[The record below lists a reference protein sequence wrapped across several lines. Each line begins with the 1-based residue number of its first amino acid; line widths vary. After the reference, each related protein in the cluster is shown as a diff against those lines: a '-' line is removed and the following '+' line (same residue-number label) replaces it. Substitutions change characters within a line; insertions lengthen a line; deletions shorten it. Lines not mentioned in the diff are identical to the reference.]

1 MKNKKLEK
9 DWDKMADKLDENMI
23 YVVGESINRKIS
35 EKLSKEKNLN
45 GVIEFGCGTGYFTKA
60 IAKNAK
66 QIIATDVSYNML
78 KMTKRQLK
86 DYKNIDFQIANCK
99 KTDFPDEKFDTV
111 LMVNLLHVIKNPQ
124 QAVDES
130 YRILKNKGL
139 LITADLTGYG
149 MKKFD
154 MIKLG
159 FRYLR
164 KVGKP
169 PKGAKNN
176 LSPDGLELLAGSAG
190 FVVKTSTLLGDR
202 VKAVYFK
209 GVKK

>member
-1 MKNKKLEK
+1 MLNNKEERYWSKYTCNYDDVQE
-9 DWDKMADKLDENMI
+9 
-23 YVVGESINRKIS
+23 YVVGKTVRQEIVKR
-35 EKLSKEKNLN
+35 LN
-45 GVIEFGCGTGYFTKA
+45 DERDLGEVIEFGCGTGYFTKA

-124 QAVDES
+124 QALDES

-176 LSPDGLELLAGSAG
+176 LSPDDLELLAGSAG
-190 FVVKTSTLLGDR
+190 FVVETSTLLGDR

-209 GVKK
+209 GRR

>member
-1 MKNKKLEK
+1 MLNNKEERYWSRYTCNY
-9 DWDKMADKLDENMI
+9 DDIQE
-23 YVVGESINRKIS
+23 YVVGKTVRQEIVKKINNERDLG
-35 EKLSKEKNLN
+35 E
-45 GVIEFGCGTGYFTKA
+45 VIEFGCGTGYFTKA

-99 KTDFPDEKFDTV
+99 KTDFPDGKFDTV

-124 QAVDES
+124 QALDES

-164 KVGKP
+164 KVGRP

-176 LSPDGLELLAGSAG
+176 LSPDDLELLAGSAG
-190 FVVKTSTLLGDR
+190 FVVETSTLLGDR

-209 GVKK
+209 GRR